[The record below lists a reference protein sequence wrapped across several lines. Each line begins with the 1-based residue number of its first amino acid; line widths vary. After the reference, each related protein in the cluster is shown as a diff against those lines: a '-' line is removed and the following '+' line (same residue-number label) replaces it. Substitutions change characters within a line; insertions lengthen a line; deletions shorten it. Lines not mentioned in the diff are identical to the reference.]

1 MKHQKIA
8 IIGSAALLAFA
19 FPLPVLAADAAPVTI
34 IEVFR
39 RQHPELP
46 DKEIFVKR
54 IELEPGAASAPHIHP
69 GMVTGYVQAGVLE
82 FQLKGEELQKLKA
95 GDTFF
100 EPAGSH
106 HMVARNPGT
115 EKTIIIAFVV
125 NPKGA
130 PLATPI
136 DGAAKH

>member
-8 IIGSAALLAFA
+8 IIGSAVLLAFA
-19 FPLPVLAADAAPVTI
+19 VPLPALAEDAVTI
-34 IEVFR
+34 TEVFR
-39 RQHPELP
+39 RPHPELA
-46 DKEIFVKR
+46 DKEILVKR
-54 IELEPGAASAPHIHP
+54 IELEPGASSPPHIHP

-82 FQLKGEELQKLKA
+82 FQLKGGELQNLKA

-130 PLATPI
+130 PLASPI
-136 DGAAKH
+136 EGAAKH